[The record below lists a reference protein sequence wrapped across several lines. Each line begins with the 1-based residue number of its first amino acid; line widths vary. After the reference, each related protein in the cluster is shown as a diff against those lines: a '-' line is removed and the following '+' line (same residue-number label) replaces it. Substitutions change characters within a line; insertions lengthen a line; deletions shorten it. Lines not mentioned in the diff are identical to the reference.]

1 MSCRTRSADKNNNA
15 TVPHKKHKV
24 NDLNGVDLTE
34 MSQQPSPG
42 QSNKQSNKQLKTR
55 NQPGVKDKCS
65 KRVLAKELR

>member
-15 TVPHKKHKV
+15 TVPHKKRKV
-24 NDLNGVDLTE
+24 NDLDGVDLTE

-42 QSNKQSNKQLKTR
+42 QSNKQLKTR